1 MKRFELFMKR
11 FTVSIMMVFAIAGLS
26 HAENIVT
33 VTDAWVRE
41 VPPASSVTAA
51 YLKIENKGNEDDT
64 LTGVSTDVAG
74 VAEIHV
80 TSVDDKGVAKMEM
93 RDELDIPAGEVV
105 ELKPGGAHIMLIDL
119 KEPVS
124 GKDNIELSLTFAK
137 AGEIKVEAR
146 VMGMDDNHE
155 HHNH

>member
-1 MKRFELFMKR
+1 MKRFI
-11 FTVSIMMVFAIAGLS
+11 VSIMFVFVLAGLS
-26 HAENIVT
+26 SAESNIT

-51 YLKIENKGNEDDT
+51 YLKIENKGDEDDK
-64 LTGVSTDVAG
+64 LAGISTDVAG

-80 TSVDDKGVAKMEM
+80 TSVDEKGVAKMEM
-93 RDELDIPAGEVV
+93 QEELNIPGGEVV
-105 ELKPGGAHIMLIDL
+105 ELKPAGAHIMLIDL
-119 KEPVS
+119 KEPVT
-124 GKDNIELSLTFAK
+124 GKDKIELDLTFEK

-146 VMGMDDNHE
+146 VMGMDNNHE